1 MHSATDNAFIL
12 PASLKKFKLCKIK
25 EYFNL
30 EAIPNTVETIEL
42 EFQRK
47 DIHINKEK
55 VIENYN
61 LA

>member
-1 MHSATDNAFIL
+1 
-12 PASLKKFKLCKIK
+12 
-25 EYFNL
+25 L

>member
-1 MHSATDNAFIL
+1 L